1 MRSRRLF
8 VGQTRRLTIAVI
20 ASAALLVSACASG
33 VGTDIEA
40 APLPGLD
47 SRLDVLLRACESG
60 VIEQCETL
68 YWDVAPD
75 SEYATRA
82 LAMIPANRLAAML
95 ERRPGSEGPAPAP
108 GPQTSPPTAAE
119 RAGGLQPDGEPY
131 FETLVLT
138 SGFAGDPRLIP
149 VRAGGYA
156 DSSFLPVECQGIA
169 IGFRPDVR
177 LIYEAGP
184 SYPLNIYAYSR
195 TDDLAVVVQL
205 PDGRFICNDDYSGL
219 NPAVLIDRPRSGT
232 YNIWVGVYGDD
243 FGDGTLAI
251 SELTPNFG

>member
-1 MRSRRLF
+1 MGSIRLL
-8 VGQTRRLTIAVI
+8 VGPTRRLTIAVI
-20 ASAALLVSACASG
+20 ASASLFVSACAG
-33 VGTDIEA
+33 GADTEV

-47 SRLDVLLRACESG
+47 SRFDVLLRACESG
-60 VIEQCETL
+60 GIEQCEAL

-82 LAMIPANRLAAML
+82 LAMIPADMLAAML
-95 ERRPGSEGPAPAP
+95 ERRPGSESPAPAP
-108 GPQTSPPTAAE
+108 EPQPSPPTAPE
-119 RAGGLQPDGEPY
+119 RVGDLEPDGEPY

-138 SGFAGDPRLIP
+138 SGFADDPRLIT
-149 VRAGGYA
+149 VRAGGFA
-156 DSSFLPVECQGIA
+156 DSSSLPVECQGVA

-184 SYPLNIYAYSR
+184 NYPLNIYAYSR
-195 TDDLAVVVQL
+195 TDDLVVVVRL

-232 YNIWVGVYGDD
+232 YNIWVGVYSDD

-251 SELTPNFG
+251 SELTPDFG